1 MGVFVILF
9 QSTLRDLHV
18 VCCFARRKFWWRYLH
33 WQSRSYYIGRADP
46 TYIHCCSRI
55 LCFILFF
62 FVGCQVF
69 GFPVLGCMERVCFVF
84 LGVLTAPAAAL
95 QLQHLHG
102 HAQQPTEGEDL
113 RAAAPGA
120 RQVVQGPTQQGWHP
134 SELICGWCSGCE
146 FSYAHKSLFKF
157 GKWRGDGSKKGMPKV
172 SSYCFL

>member
-1 MGVFVILF
+1 MWRTKCRARAISIRLLVRRFAAFFEFRWSIEFCRFLIGVFVILF

-33 WQSRSYYIGRADP
+33 WQSRSYL
-46 TYIHCCSRI
+46 HWQSRSY
-55 LCFILFF
+55 LHSLSFQDSVLHSVF

-120 RQVVQGPTQQGWHP
+120 RQVVQGPTQQG
-134 SELICGWCSGCE
+134 
-146 FSYAHKSLFKF
+146 SL
-157 GKWRGDGSKKGMPKV
+157 
-172 SSYCFL
+172 LN

>member
-18 VCCFARRKFWWRYLH
+18 VCCFAWRTFWWRMVALFTLAEHILLH
-33 WQSRSYYIGRADP
+33 WQSRSYL
-46 TYIHCCSRI
+46 HS
-55 LCFILFF
+55 LLFQDSVFHSVF

-102 HAQQPTEGEDL
+102 HSQQATEGEDL

-120 RQVVQGPTQQGWHP
+120 RQVVQGPTQQG
-134 SELICGWCSGCE
+134 
-146 FSYAHKSLFKF
+146 SL
-157 GKWRGDGSKKGMPKV
+157 
-172 SSYCFL
+172 LN

>member
-1 MGVFVILF
+1 MALFTLAEQIL
-9 QSTLRDLHV
+9 
-18 VCCFARRKFWWRYLH
+18 LH
-33 WQSRSYYIGRADP
+33 WQSRSYL
-46 TYIHCCSRI
+46 HS
-55 LCFILFF
+55 LLFQDSVLHSVF

-120 RQVVQGPTQQGWHP
+120 GQVVQGPTQQGWHP
-134 SELICGWCSGCE
+134 SELTCGWCSGCE
-146 FSYAHKSLFKF
+146 FSYAHKSLILFSIILF
-157 GKWRGDGSKKGMPKV
+157 DIICRFVLCMFVVCVRVGVRV
-172 SSYCFL
+172 FRC